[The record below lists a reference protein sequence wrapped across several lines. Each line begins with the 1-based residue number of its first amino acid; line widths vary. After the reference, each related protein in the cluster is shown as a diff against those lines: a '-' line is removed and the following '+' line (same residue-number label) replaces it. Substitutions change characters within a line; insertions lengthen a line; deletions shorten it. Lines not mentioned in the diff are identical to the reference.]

1 MKIHF
6 CDLCNESIPHAALD
20 SGAARL
26 VKGRVICATCDAAMT
41 HAAEAERSAAAS
53 THGHQPAG
61 RAPVHV
67 PPGPVGSGGFVTPPS
82 PSGSPLAS
90 PAQSVTSPSMPAP
103 AIVASPVPPAPLVVQ
118 APPSS
123 NTGIAWV
130 AGLAI
135 GFTALSIFV
144 TDDRLARVGRSQ
156 TALENELAKR
166 DDALRGLSTELNKV
180 HPALAGVEA
189 RLVERLDASVA
200 RDTASAAAVG
210 ALREDVGNFTAR
222 LDALGV
228 EVERLRARVS
238 EPGLGLAIEKRFDE
252 MSARIAK
259 ADDERRVLSTRL
271 AAAESAVPAEKPA
284 AAPAVAVAPPAAWK
298 KFLPDLTSAEE
309 TVRWDAVSALGDAND
324 PAVVP
329 HVVPM
334 LKDPT
339 WVVRMAAARVLGEKL
354 RARAA
359 VPALIEALEDTE
371 PAVRESA
378 WIALRAITGKD
389 LKFDSSAPEA
399 ERSKRVKAWS
409 EWWKKDGDGDA
420 AKEPAGP

>member
-6 CDLCNESIPHAALD
+6 CDLCNESIPQAALD
-20 SGAARL
+20 SGAAHL
-26 VKGRVICATCDAAMT
+26 VKGRVICAACDAAMT

-53 THGHQPAG
+53 AHVHQPSG
-61 RAPVHV
+61 RAPVQV
-67 PPGPVGSGGFVTPPS
+67 PPGPVGAGGFVPS
-82 PSGSPLAS
+82 PSSLPLAVEPPMPMRS
-90 PAQSVTSPSMPAP
+90 PIPAP
-103 AIVASPVPPAPLVVQ
+103 SIVAPPLAVGPVTVQ
-118 APPSS
+118 APTSS

-166 DDALRGLSTELNKV
+166 DDALRGLSAELNKV

-200 RDTASAAAVG
+200 RDRDSAATIG

-228 EVERLRARVS
+228 EVERLRVRVS
-238 EPGLGLAIEKRFDE
+238 EPGLGVAIEKRFDE

-259 ADDERRVLSTRL
+259 ADDERRALATRL
-271 AAAESAVPAEKPA
+271 AAAEMAMPAEKPA
-284 AAPAVAVAPPAAWK
+284 PTPAVVAAPPAAWK
-298 KFLPDLTSAEE
+298 KLLADLTSAEE

-354 RARAA
+354 RAREA
-359 VPALIEALEDTE
+359 VPALIEALDDTE

-409 EWWKKDGDGDA
+409 EWWKKEGDGEA

>member
-6 CDLCNESIPHAALD
+6 CDLCNESIPQAALD
-20 SGAARL
+20 GGAARL
-26 VKGRVICATCDAAMT
+26 VKGRVICASCDAAMT
-41 HAAEAERSAAAS
+41 HAAEAERSSTAS
-53 THGHQPAG
+53 VHVHQPAG
-61 RAPVHV
+61 RAPLHV
-67 PPGPVGSGGFVTPPS
+67 PPGPVGSGGVVPAPS
-82 PSGSPLAS
+82 PAPIAHEPLRA
-90 PAQSVTSPSMPAP
+90 PMHAPS
-103 AIVASPVPPAPLVVQ
+103 IVAPPPAVAPVVAA

-166 DDALRGLSTELNKV
+166 DDALRGLSAELNKV

-200 RDTASAAAVG
+200 RDAASAATIG
-210 ALREDVGNFTAR
+210 ALRDDVGNFTTR

-228 EVERLRARVS
+228 EVERLRARVA
-238 EPGLGLAIEKRFDE
+238 EPGLGVAIEKRFDE

-259 ADDERRVLSTRL
+259 ADDERRALAARL
-271 AAAESAVPAEKPA
+271 AAAESAVPAENPV
-284 AAPAVAVAPPAAWK
+284 AAPAVAAAPPAAWK

-354 RARAA
+354 RAREA
-359 VPALIEALEDTE
+359 VPALIEALDDTE

-389 LKFDSSAPEA
+389 FKFDSSAPEA

-409 EWWKKDGDGDA
+409 DWWKKEGDG
-420 AKEPAGP
+420 EPAKVPGGP

>member
-6 CDLCNESIPHAALD
+6 CDLCNESIPQAALE

-26 VKGRVICATCDAAMT
+26 VKGRVICASCDAAMT
-41 HAAEAERSAAAS
+41 HAAEAERTSAAS
-53 THGHQPAG
+53 LHVHQPAG
-61 RAPVHV
+61 RAPLHV
-67 PPGPVGSGGFVTPPS
+67 PPEPVGSGGVVPAPS
-82 PSGSPLAS
+82 VAPIVYE
-90 PAQSVTSPSMPAP
+90 PARAPTYAPVHAPAMVAPAP
-103 AIVASPVPPAPLVVQ
+103 APVVVAAPK
-118 APPSS
+118 SS

-144 TDDRLARVGRSQ
+144 TDDRLARVGRAQ

-200 RDTASAAAVG
+200 RDAASAASVG

-228 EVERLRARVS
+228 EVERLRARVA

-259 ADDERRVLSTRL
+259 ADDDRRALATRL
-271 AAAESAVPAEKPA
+271 AAAESAAPAEKPV
-284 AAPAVAVAPPAAWK
+284 AAPAVVVAPPAVWK

-309 TVRWDAVSALGDAND
+309 TVRWDAVSALGDSND

-329 HVVPM
+329 HIVPM

-354 RARAA
+354 RAREA
-359 VPALIEALEDTE
+359 VPALIEALDDTE

-389 LKFDSSAPEA
+389 FKFDSSAPEA

-409 EWWKKDGDGDA
+409 DWWKKEGDGEA
-420 AKEPAGP
+420 AKDPAGP